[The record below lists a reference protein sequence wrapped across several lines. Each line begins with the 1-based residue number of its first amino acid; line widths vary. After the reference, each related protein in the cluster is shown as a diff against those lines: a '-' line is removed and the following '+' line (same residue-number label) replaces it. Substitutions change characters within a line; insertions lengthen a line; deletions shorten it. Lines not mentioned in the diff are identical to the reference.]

1 MLMALDA
8 GRVRVLVEVAH
19 AGSIAAAAAR
29 MGFTPSAL
37 SQQLAKLEREVG
49 TALIE
54 RGRAGTR
61 LTGPGRVLLEHGER
75 VLGELRAAEQA
86 VRAAAGAQPQRIA
99 VGAFSTAARTL
110 LPRAL
115 AALKEGRPGVRISLV
130 DIEPPDGYGLVAARE
145 LDLLVTHRY
154 PGVALPAVRGLRRRL
169 LRRDPLRL
177 VLPRG
182 HRLATAPEI
191 TLADLADED
200 WVSGAPGVPNRVCLE
215 SLGRVHVAYE
225 TRDYEVTL
233 ALVAAG
239 LGVSLVPASLLTGQS
254 AVVVRDLHGRAPA
267 REVHVVHPPRPAALV
282 VDLLGRF
289 AALRAGPQ
297 LRQEA

>member
-1 MLMALDA
+1 MALDA
-8 GRVRVLVEVAH
+8 ERVRVLVEVAH

-49 TALIE
+49 APLLE

-75 VLGELRAAEQA
+75 VLGELRAAEEA
-86 VRAAAGAQPQRIA
+86 VRAAAGAEPQRIA

-115 AALKEGRPGVRISLV
+115 AALKEGRPGIRTSLV
-130 DIEPPDGYGLVAARE
+130 DIEPPEGYGLVAARE

-154 PGVALPAVRGLRRRL
+154 PGVSLPAVRGLRRGL
-169 LRRDPLRL
+169 LLRDPLRL

-182 HRLATAPEI
+182 HRLATVPEI
-191 TLADLADED
+191 TLADLGDED

-215 SLGRVHVAYE
+215 SLGQLRVAYE

-233 ALVAAG
+233 ALVEAG
-239 LGVSLVPASLLTGQS
+239 LGVSLVPATMLAGHR
-254 AVVVRDLHGRAPA
+254 AVVVRDLHGSAPV
-267 REVHVVHPPRPAALV
+267 REVYAVHPPRPSAPV
-282 VDLLGRF
+282 VDLLSR
-289 AALRAGPQ
+289 LRPTA
-297 LRQEA
+297 RR

>member
-1 MLMALDA
+1 MALDA

-49 TALIE
+49 VPLFE
-54 RGRAGTR
+54 RGRTGTR

-75 VLGELRAAEQA
+75 VLGELRAAEEA
-86 VRAAAGAQPQRIA
+86 VRAAAGDEPQRIA

-115 AALKEGRPGVRISLV
+115 AALKAGRPGIRTSLV

-154 PGVALPAVRGLRRRL
+154 PGGALPAVRGLRRAL
-169 LRRDPLRL
+169 LLRDPLRL

-182 HRLATAPEI
+182 HRLAATPQI

-215 SLGRVHVAYE
+215 SLGPVHVAYE

-239 LGVSLVPASLLTGQS
+239 LGVSLVPASLLAGQR
-254 AVVVRDLHGRAPA
+254 AVVARDLHGQAPA

-282 VDLLGRF
+282 VELLGRLT
-289 AALRAGPQ
+289 ALRASPQ

>member
-1 MLMALDA
+1 MALDP

-19 AGSIAAAAAR
+19 AGSIAAAAGR

-49 TALIE
+49 APLLE

-61 LTGPGRVLLEHGER
+61 LTGPGQVLLEHGER
-75 VLGELRAAEQA
+75 VLGELRAAEEA
-86 VRAAAGAQPQRIA
+86 VRAAAGAEPQRIA

-115 AALKEGRPGVRISLV
+115 AALKEERPGIRTSLV

-154 PGVALPAVRGLRRRL
+154 PGVTLPPVRGLRRRL
-169 LRRDPLRL
+169 LLRDPLRL
-177 VLPRG
+177 VLPRD
-182 HRLATAPEI
+182 HRLAAAREI
-191 TLADLADED
+191 TLADLAGED
-200 WVSGAPGVPNRVCLE
+200 WVSGAPGVPNRVCLDSIG
-215 SLGRVHVAYE
+215 SLHVAYE

-239 LGVSLVPASLLTGQS
+239 LGVSLVPASLLAGQR
-254 AVVVRDLHGRAPA
+254 AVVARDLHGQAPA

-282 VDLLGRF
+282 VELLS
-289 AALRAGPQ
+289 Q
-297 LRQEA
+297 LRHS

>member
-1 MLMALDA
+1 MALDP

-19 AGSIAAAAAR
+19 AGSIAAAAGR

-49 TALIE
+49 APLLE

-61 LTGPGRVLLEHGER
+61 LTGPGQVLLEHGER
-75 VLGELRAAEQA
+75 VLGELRAAEEA
-86 VRAAAGAQPQRIA
+86 VRAAAGAEPQRIA

-115 AALKEGRPGVRISLV
+115 AALKEERPGIRTSLV

-154 PGVALPAVRGLRRRL
+154 PGVTLPPVRGLRRRL
-169 LRRDPLRL
+169 LLRDPLRL
-177 VLPRG
+177 VLPRD
-182 HRLATAPEI
+182 HRLAAAREI
-191 TLADLADED
+191 TLADLAGED
-200 WVSGAPGVPNRVCLE
+200 WVSGAPGVPNRVCLD
-215 SLGRVHVAYE
+215 SIGPLHVAYE

-239 LGVSLVPASLLTGQS
+239 LGVSLVPASLLAGQR
-254 AVVVRDLHGRAPA
+254 AVVVRDLHGQSPA
-267 REVHVVHPPRPAALV
+267 REVHVVHPPRPARPV
-282 VDLLGRF
+282 VELLNRLRP
-289 AALRAGPQ
+289 AAP
-297 LRQEA
+297 